1 MSEYI
6 EIVTEETDD
15 GTAVLFF
22 TNLRLTIGE
31 AEDYSSPAEMEEG
44 SPLAQTLAMIPG
56 LTRLRIAGQELVVW
70 REPDVPWYALIE
82 DITAVLKD
90 FFL

>member
-6 EIVTEETDD
+6 EIATEENDD
-15 GTAVLFF
+15 GTTVLFF
-22 TNLRLTIGE
+22 TNLRLTVGE
-31 AEDYSSPAEMEEG
+31 AEEYPSPAEMEEG

-56 LTRLRIAGQELVVW
+56 LAELRIDGQELMVW
-70 REPDVPWYALIE
+70 RERDVPWYALIE
-82 DITAVLKD
+82 DVTAVLKD